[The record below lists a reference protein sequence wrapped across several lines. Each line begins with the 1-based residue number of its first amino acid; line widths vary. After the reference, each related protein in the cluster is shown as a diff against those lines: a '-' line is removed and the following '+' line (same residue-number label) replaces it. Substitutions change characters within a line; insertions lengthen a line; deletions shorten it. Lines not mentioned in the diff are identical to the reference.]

1 MRWCN
6 YCKLLKDK
14 RTLRVKINQF
24 IPIIVNMFISF
35 LPSLYKHQWEIHWL
49 KCVLLNKMRDRVV
62 AKCSVCT
69 LGELVVRCFTV
80 NLSKFTV
87 HRWTTVT
94 REPPYLTENSGKRK
108 NRPTPP
114 SLTISVIKGEVTPRV
129 REITK
134 FEDNVCSVQHRHKS
148 FIKTTPEIN

>member
-1 MRWCN
+1 MRWYN

-24 IPIIVNMFISF
+24 IL

-94 REPPYLTENSGKRK
+94 REPPYLTENKRK
-108 NRPTPP
+108 TEKSPNPALSYLFEK
-114 SLTISVIKGEVTPRV
+114 SLNSKIMSVRCNIVINLSSR
-129 REITK
+129 
-134 FEDNVCSVQHRHKS
+134 QHLRL
-148 FIKTTPEIN
+148 INPIFGNFLYL

>member
-1 MRWCN
+1 MRWYN

-80 NLSKFTV
+80 NLSKFT
-87 HRWTTVT
+87 
-94 REPPYLTENSGKRK
+94 SGKRK

>member
-1 MRWCN
+1 MRWYN

-14 RTLRVKINQF
+14 RTFRVKINQF
-24 IPIIVNMFISF
+24 ILIIVNMFISF

-94 REPPYLTENSGKRK
+94 REPPYLTENKRK
-108 NRPTPP
+108 TEKSPNPALSYHKRDQRG
-114 SLTISVIKGEVTPRV
+114 SYSA
-129 REITK
+129 
-134 FEDNVCSVQHRHKS
+134 CSRNH
-148 FIKTTPEIN
+148 